1 MTIKLVAIDLDDTL
15 LNKSLTVSPRAA
27 QAIRQAVEQ
36 GTVVT
41 VATGRMYQSALPY
54 ARQLELDVP
63 LITYNGALIKAVF
76 SGKTFFHQPILPNI
90 AADILALCRE
100 NGWHIHSYIN
110 DNLYV
115 AEMNE
120 KTQIYV
126 KIAGVTPI
134 VMGDKLYDLKEAP
147 TKMLIVDDPERMGQ
161 IADIFHRRFANQV
174 YITSSK
180 PKFLEFTHP
189 QVNKGWAVSFLGE
202 MLGID
207 RDEIMAVG
215 DSGNDVPMLEYAGLG
230 VAMGNAK
237 PAVKAAADV
246 VTLSSDDDGVA
257 EAIEKYVLR

>member
-27 QAIRQAVEQ
+27 QAIRKAVEQ
-36 GTVVT
+36 GVVVT

-63 LITYNGALIKAVF
+63 LITYNGALIKAVL
-76 SGKTFFHQPILPNI
+76 SGKTIFHQPIVPDI

-100 NGWHIHSYIN
+100 NGWHIQSYI
-110 DNLYV
+110 DDTLYV
-115 AEMNE
+115 TEMNE
-120 KTQIYV
+120 KTQVYI
-126 KIAGVTPI
+126 KIAGVTPVI
-134 VMGDKLYDLKEAP
+134 MGDKLYDMKEAP
-147 TKMLIVDDPERMGQ
+147 TKMLIVDEPGRMEQ
-161 IADIFHRRFANQV
+161 IANVFYRRFAKQV

-189 QVNKGWAVSFLGE
+189 SVNKGWAVAFLGE

-207 RDEIMAVG
+207 REEIMAVG

-237 PAVKAAADV
+237 PTVQAAADV